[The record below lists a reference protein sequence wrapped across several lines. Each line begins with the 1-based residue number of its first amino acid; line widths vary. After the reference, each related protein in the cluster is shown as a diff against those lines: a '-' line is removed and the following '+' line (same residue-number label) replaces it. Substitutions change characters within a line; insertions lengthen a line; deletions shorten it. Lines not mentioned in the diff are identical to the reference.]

1 MTLPELRFLQIPAA
15 SRHRYDGDR
24 FSYMEAG
31 PGDAPPLLLLHGIGS
46 NSMGWRFQLDGL
58 AGRFRVIAWNAPGY
72 MLSDNLRAEVPKRG
86 DYGDALAD
94 FLAALGIDRFR
105 VLANSFG
112 TRVVQDFADRHP
124 GRIAGAVFTGTSVAQ
139 DLSSAE
145 RAQLLETRATQVAE
159 GGFGFGGRAAALL
172 GSAAAPE
179 TLALVQDV
187 LCATNPKGF
196 MQAARFIAG
205 GGPPPLGSGLAM
217 PLLLIQGSDD
227 RVTPAAANA
236 ERLVAAVPQARLVT
250 LAGRG
255 HLPELEAPAEV
266 NDLVREFLSPR
277 AA

>member
-159 GGFGFGGRAAALL
+159 GGFGFGGRLVVSCVLL
-172 GSAAAPE
+172 G
-179 TLALVQDV
+179 LVWLFV
-187 LCATNPKGF
+187 WLFLLC
-196 MQAARFIAG
+196 
-205 GGPPPLGSGLAM
+205 L
-217 PLLLIQGSDD
+217 
-227 RVTPAAANA
+227 
-236 ERLVAAVPQARLVT
+236 
-250 LAGRG
+250 
-255 HLPELEAPAEV
+255 
-266 NDLVREFLSPR
+266 
-277 AA
+277 